1 MTTSP
6 EPFSCIPLYHIFL
19 ATASGNI
26 VSLTYALP
34 VGERRLATSHN
45 NNISTISNTL
55 GKCLIRNMATSLETV
70 TLLTANRH
78 NDTDAHT
85 SSSNFVPSSVGNT
98 FRSANYVLTPS
109 NNTSPSTQEP
119 SGRRMPT
126 TSSCVVTSKDV
137 ISQIATVSSND
148 QLGNTIRPPD
158 NIMTTGCSTI
168 TSSNSDMLSAN
179 SLMTSGT
186 SQTTPDYSQVNLNS
200 TNSQM
205 ISAHSH
211 MTSSSSQVMS
221 ANILSSSTSL
231 HVTSSHGPLR
241 LTSSPNTPA
250 SLMTS
255 SPSPSSGLIMV
266 ASTHILPSLKVSS
279 SLGLPLKKVRPMF
292 PPCFHK
298 K

>member
-1 MTTSP
+1 M
-6 EPFSCIPLYHIFL
+6 
-19 ATASGNI
+19 
-26 VSLTYALP
+26 
-34 VGERRLATSHN
+34 ATSHN

-78 NDTDAHT
+78 NDTDAYT

-109 NNTSPSTQEP
+109 NNTNTSPSTQEP

-137 ISQIATVSSND
+137 MSQIATVSSND

-168 TSSNSDMLSAN
+168 TSSNSDMLSAS
-179 SLMTSGT
+179 SLMTLGN
-186 SQTTPDYSQVNLNS
+186 SQKTPDYSQVNLNS

-231 HVTSSHGPLR
+231 HLTSSHSPLR
-241 LTSSPNTPA
+241 STSSPNTPA

-279 SLGLPLKKVRPMF
+279 SLGLP
-292 PPCFHK
+292 
-298 K
+298 